1 MTEVETCLLKEK
13 GIKLKLITA
22 VVYVTVFLILLS
34 VSFILNDGRF
44 IMAFPLLLL
53 YLGSVLML
61 DFNSLYQEH
70 FHDNF
75 SSFKV
80 KCQLY
85 LIPFIISAVIC
96 EIILRVFFDSS
107 FIWFIL
113 KLIASDLTD

>member
-1 MTEVETCLLKEK
+1 MSFEKERD
-13 GIKLKLITA
+13 KLKLITLVIYIA
-22 VVYVTVFLILLS
+22 VFLILLL

-53 YLGSVLML
+53 YLGSILKL
-61 DFNSLYQEH
+61 DFTALYQEY

-80 KCQLY
+80 NCHVY
-85 LIPFIISAVIC
+85 WIPFIISAVLC
-96 EIILRVFFDSS
+96 EIILRAFFDSS

-113 KLIASDLTD
+113 KLIASDLTN

>member
-1 MTEVETCLLKEK
+1 MSFEKERD
-13 GIKLKLITA
+13 KLKLIT
-22 VVYVTVFLILLS
+22 VVIYIAVFLILLL

-44 IMAFPLLLL
+44 IMAFPLLL

-85 LIPFIISAVIC
+85 IIPFIISAVLC
-96 EIILRVFFDSS
+96 EIILRAFFDSS

-113 KLIASDLTD
+113 KLIASDLTN